1 MFRKTAFYYHLK
13 QASAGT
19 IETPMT
25 EDSPCPDSLYI
36 DSTVAATIL
45 SSQSDTVTYLSTPE
59 NLSISTADEDIICD
73 SENTCSSDVYTDQ
86 MNVAVNTSVHCTYQE
101 EDPSYQNRAERRS
114 VQRLELRKI
123 RTGFKKYTRS
133 LTEGNKHIYY
143 NAKMFRKTAF
153 YCHLKQASAGMI
165 ETPMI
170 EDSPFSASLSVGSD
184 TTESNLSII
193 TADKNQMTEDIICY
207 SQNTYTSDNYTD
219 QMNAAV
225 NTSVRYTYQEEITS
239 LQTDTAMT
247 LYSSKYTPFNGI
259 NKEDP
264 VRVVS
269 DHTDQAVEGTPVA
282 AICKEECLQA
292 STLVLL
298 DNLDHAVES
307 THVVDIAEEGLSSQT
322 DAHVPLGD
330 IEKVSEGVLVTED
343 TSLQTDT
350 IMPLTID
357 MDIPTALTMNMDIC
371 RKLQARTD
379 ALVHATDPDDAEIGE
394 EKEDTE
400 PLEEDEE

>member
-1 MFRKTAFYYHLK
+1 
-13 QASAGT
+13 
-19 IETPMT
+19 
-25 EDSPCPDSLYI
+25 
-36 DSTVAATIL
+36 
-45 SSQSDTVTYLSTPE
+45 
-59 NLSISTADEDIICD
+59 
-73 SENTCSSDVYTDQ
+73 
-86 MNVAVNTSVHCTYQE
+86 
-101 EDPSYQNRAERRS
+101 
-114 VQRLELRKI
+114 
-123 RTGFKKYTRS
+123 
-133 LTEGNKHIYY
+133 
-143 NAKMFRKTAF
+143 MFRKTAF

-259 NKEDP
+259 NKEEDP

-307 THVVDIAEEGLSSQT
+307 THVVDIAEEGLSIQT

-330 IEKVSEGVLVTED
+330 IEKVSEGALVTED
-343 TSLQTDT
+343 TFLQTDT

-357 MDIPTALTMNMDIC
+357 MDIPTALTMNMDMSPLFFSFNTPVFFKKVGSSEFTSVEDNDCVFDASVQVNDIDQKKETKEESVVEDIAISPVVESFKHV
-371 RKLQARTD
+371 RMHWFMLQTLTMLR
-379 ALVHATDPDDAEIGE
+379 
-394 EKEDTE
+394 
-400 PLEEDEE
+400 